1 MVCHFGLCFV
11 GYAYLDRRSRVP
23 DQISVSGVM
32 RYSART
38 VSAQAT
44 QNVTTDLASNVC
56 DKGRGLVCVH
66 NV

>member
-1 MVCHFGLCFV
+1 
-11 GYAYLDRRSRVP
+11 
-23 DQISVSGVM
+23 M

-56 DKGRGLVCVH
+56 DKGRGFVCVH

>member
-1 MVCHFGLCFV
+1 M

-44 QNVTTDLASNVC
+44 QNVTTDLVSNVC
-56 DKGRGLVCVH
+56 DKGRGFVCVH